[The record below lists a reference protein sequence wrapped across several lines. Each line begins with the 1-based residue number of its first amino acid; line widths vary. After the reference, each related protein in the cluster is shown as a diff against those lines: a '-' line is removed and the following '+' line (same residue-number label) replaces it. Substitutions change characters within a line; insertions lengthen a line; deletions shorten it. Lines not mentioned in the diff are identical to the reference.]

1 MNTIKKNS
9 YSARGRGE
17 SSHKDFGAPKTMYK
31 AICSD
36 CGSKT
41 EVPFKP
47 SGDRPVLCNNCF
59 SQQRDGDYHQNRDT
73 RNTPKNN
80 YHHSEKRESFTRTL
94 DPSEGLI
101 KKMQRDI
108 DALHSKIDVMM
119 TLMSSQIKDVSTE
132 KELGDIS
139 FISLGST
146 GKEKNLTYKRK
157 ENQQKKKEVKS
168 KTTKAAKKNKINHNY

>member
-132 KELGDIS
+132 KRVG
-139 FISLGST
+139 
-146 GKEKNLTYKRK
+146 
-157 ENQQKKKEVKS
+157 
-168 KTTKAAKKNKINHNY
+168 